1 MKFLFN
7 KALHLIKKHN
17 YLFFLLHIKIRIID
31 CVLRIASKRFILLV
45 RTIA

>member
-17 YLFFLLHIKIRIID
+17 YLFFLLHIKIRITRTD
-31 CVLRIASKRFILLV
+31 LRIEIERFLLFV
-45 RTIA
+45 

>member
-17 YLFFLLHIKIRIID
+17 YLFFLLHIKIRII
-31 CVLRIASKRFILLV
+31 CTVLIRALKRFILLV
-45 RTIA
+45 GTIT